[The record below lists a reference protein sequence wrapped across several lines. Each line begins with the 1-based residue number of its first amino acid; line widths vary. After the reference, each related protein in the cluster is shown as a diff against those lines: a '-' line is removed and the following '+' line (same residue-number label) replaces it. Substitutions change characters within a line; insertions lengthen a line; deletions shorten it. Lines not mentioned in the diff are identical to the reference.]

1 MLACEG
7 NRTVDEKA
15 PREPM
20 TNGEHEILFQIHQ
33 LQAKWI
39 DTVQMCLQ
47 REVNH
52 RQRIEELSKNVRELT
67 QEVQELK
74 QQLTKDRLF

>member
-1 MLACEG
+1 MSEW
-7 NRTVDEKA
+7 A
-15 PREPM
+15 PRQPM
-20 TNGEHEILFQIHQ
+20 TGGEREILFQIQQ

-47 REVNH
+47 REVYH

-74 QQLTKDRLF
+74 QQLAKSRLF

>member
-1 MLACEG
+1 MSEQ
-7 NRTVDEKA
+7 A
-15 PREPM
+15 PRQPI
-20 TNGEHEILFQIHQ
+20 TGGEREILFQIQQ

-47 REVNH
+47 REASH

-74 QQLTKDRLF
+74 QQLAKNRLF

>member
-1 MLACEG
+1 MSEQ
-7 NRTVDEKA
+7 A
-15 PREPM
+15 PRQPM
-20 TNGEHEILFQIHQ
+20 TGGEREILFQIQQ

-47 REVNH
+47 SEVYR
-52 RQRIEELSKNVRELT
+52 RQRIEELSKDVRELT

-74 QQLTKDRLF
+74 QQLAKDRLF